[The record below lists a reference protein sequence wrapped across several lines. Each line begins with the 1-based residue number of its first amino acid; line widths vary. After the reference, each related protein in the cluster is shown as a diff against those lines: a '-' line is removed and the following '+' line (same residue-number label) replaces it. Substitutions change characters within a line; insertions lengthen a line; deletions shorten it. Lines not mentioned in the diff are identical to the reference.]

1 MKNVIVTLK
10 GTGPVFWME
19 GINEGVDLDSID
31 LSNSFRELE
40 EEEIL
45 DYNLNE
51 PAIILEDVEVLY
63 TENEDPVESVDDE
76 GAVDV
81 TSKKGKY
88 IFVDNYFSD
97 FLSLKCPIWAQQIN
111 MGEIISTFHI
121 EMEHDEEFDPKKLQL
136 IKSDYEVKFLPYGVV
151 SSLIVYDGKC
161 YKSDYGHGHEDK
173 GYWDAFIYNDEQPYA
188 SSAKAVKIDV
198 NNIIYPY
205 DC

>member
-1 MKNVIVTLK
+1 MKRIYVEVRGK
-10 GTGPVFWME
+10 GPVYWME
-19 GINEGVDLDSID
+19 GLNEGVEPSEVDLDMDQCD
-31 LSNSFRELE
+31 LEDEGL
-40 EEEIL
+40 L
-45 DYNLNE
+45 DGDLME
-51 PAIILEDVEVLY
+51 FGLILEGVEVGY
-63 TENEDPVESVDDE
+63 YEGEFPPVGDLWTDI
-76 GAVDV
+76 
-81 TSKKGKY
+81 TKQKGKY
-88 IFVDNYFSD
+88 VLVNDYFSG
-97 FLSLKCPIWAQQIN
+97 FKRMIKPFWVQQVNECRIC
-111 MGEIISTFHI
+111 ELFRI
-121 EMEHDEEFDPKKLQL
+121 ELNDDEEFDPKKLQL